1 MIEVEGSMVRRDSAP
16 VKSTCEGIRFNI
28 HDLEEGVLYPVEY
41 EGERYLIRKEGK
53 KVVIYRLSE

>member
-1 MIEVEGSMVRRDSAP
+1 MVRRDSAP
-16 VKSTCEGIRFNI
+16 VKATCEGIRFNI